1 MPREFLLALVA
12 LAILLN
18 VGLLLAI
25 VLVRT
30 RQRWPRPATRP
41 VAATVAVTAPPPAI
55 AEPPV
60 PEPAGLPPDL
70 APAPRPAP
78 IRSTA
83 RRSRRFVMPSLEED
97 HERATRAIGAVLGDT
112 GHRTRRRSRRHRGP
126 GPLEHTAVD
135 ARIRGMDELR
145 RTAGPDIAGRMA
157 LALAASV
164 GSAIRSSDRLID
176 FGDGRLRVI
185 VQADPE
191 GAGAASDRIRA
202 MTGPWL
208 ATAAVPIELLM
219 VQAEPEAPGPVRE
232 LAGRTE
238 G

>member
-25 VLVRT
+25 VLVRAV
-30 RQRWPRPATRP
+30 QRWPRSASQPA
-41 VAATVAVTAPPPAI
+41 AAALSSPAAP
-55 AEPPV
+55 EPPTRGLV
-60 PEPAGLPPDL
+60 PVTTPPTTLPD
-70 APAPRPAP
+70 APRPAATSSAP
-78 IRSTA
+78 

-97 HERATRAIGAVLGDT
+97 HERATRAIGAVLGES
-112 GHRTRRRSRRHRGP
+112 GHRSRRRSRRHRGP

-135 ARIRGMDELR
+135 ARIRGIDELR
-145 RTAGPDIAGRMA
+145 RTAGPEVAGRMA
-157 LALAASV
+157 VALAASV
-164 GSAIRSSDRLID
+164 GSTIRSSDRLID

-185 VQADPE
+185 VQADPV

-202 MTGPWL
+202 LATPWL
-208 ATAAVPIELLM
+208 ATATVPIELVM
-219 VQAEPEAPGPVRE
+219 VPAAPEALGSGRE